1 MPLPMGRTKP
11 LIIERLY
18 LTGTLAMIMLLLF
31 IAGEYPLFIERYYSN
46 GLYRA
51 ISVALHF
58 TLGWIP
64 FSVGDVLYTA
74 IIVIA
79 LYATISLIA
88 SLFKKRFAR
97 SLRLFINL
105 VIGLQLFIIAFYI
118 LWGLNYSRPPASQ
131 LLNIPDSTYTTSAL
145 IGMTCTLIDSANAC
159 RARLNA
165 DDLSTTNKQ
174 IYDTAE
180 AAIERS
186 ADIYPQFRS
195 YYPAVKSSLFT
206 PVINYLSTA
215 GYFTPFTGEAQVNYQ
230 MPLHDRP
237 VSACHEMA
245 HQMGFAREDEA
256 NFVGYLAGIHSNDR
270 SLRYSAYYLA
280 MQEFI
285 HQVRRRDSTASKQ
298 FKTHLSPAVLADL
311 KADRAYW
318 QRYDRQISRLS
329 GIFYDNFLKVN
340 KQPEGLRT
348 YNRMIILTMG
358 YYAQKR
364 NESGSMRTEDR

>member
-1 MPLPMGRTKP
+1 MGA
-11 LIIERLY
+11 L
-18 LTGTLAMIMLLLF
+18 GMVMLLLY
-31 IAGEYPLFIERYYSN
+31 IADEYPLFIERYYSN

-51 ISVALHF
+51 IGATLHLG
-58 TLGWIP
+58 LGWIP
-64 FSVGDVLYTA
+64 FSVGDIFYGAVIVALLYA
-74 IIVIA
+74 IITLIG
-79 LYATISLIA
+79 SLIKKQFSRA
-88 SLFKKRFAR
+88 LSLFM
-97 SLRLFINL
+97 NL

-131 LLNIPDSTYTTSAL
+131 LLHIPDSAYTTSSL
-145 IGMTCTLIDSANAC
+145 ISMTCTLIDSANAC
-159 RARLNA
+159 RARLDTHN
-165 DDLSTTNKQ
+165 LKTTDQQ
-174 IYDTAE
+174 IHRTAQS
-180 AAIERS
+180 AIQRS
-186 ADIYPQFRS
+186 VNIYPQFRS
-195 YYPAVKSSLFT
+195 YYPSVKSSLFT

-215 GYFTPFTGEAQVNYQ
+215 GYFTPFTGEAQVNYK

-256 NFVGYLAGIHSNDR
+256 NFVGFLSGIHSNDHL
-270 SLRYSAYYLA
+270 LRYSAYYLA
-280 MQEFI
+280 MEEFI
-285 HQVRRRDSTASKQ
+285 HQVRRRDSVASKQ
-298 FKTHLSPAVLADL
+298 FKTQLSPAVLADL

-318 QRYDRQISRLS
+318 LRYDKQISKIS

-364 NESGSMRTEDR
+364 DLNESKRTEGR

>member
-1 MPLPMGRTKP
+1 MGHTKP
-11 LIIERLY
+11 LIIKRLY
-18 LTGTLAMIMLLLF
+18 FIGALAVLVLLLF
-31 IAGEYPLFIERYYSN
+31 IAGEYPLFVERYYSK
-46 GLYRA
+46 GVYRA

-64 FSVGDVLYTA
+64 FSVGDIFYTA
-74 IIVIA
+74 IIIIA
-79 LYATISLIA
+79 LYASTSLIA

-97 SLRLFINL
+97 SLRLFMDM

-131 LLNIPDSTYTTSAL
+131 LLHIPDSTYPTSSL
-145 IGMTCTLIDSANAC
+145 ISMTCTLIDSANAC
-159 RARLNA
+159 RARLDA
-165 DDLSTTNKQ
+165 GDLNTSNQ
-174 IYDTAE
+174 RIYSTAE
-180 AAIERS
+180 DAIKRS
-186 ADIYPQFRS
+186 VNIYSQFRS

-256 NFVGYLAGIHSNDR
+256 NFVGYLAGIHSGDR
-270 SLRYSAYYLA
+270 LLKYSAYCLA
-280 MQEFI
+280 MEEFI
-285 HQVRRRDSTASKQ
+285 HQVRRRDSVASKQ
-298 FKTHLSPAVLADL
+298 FKAHLSPQVLNDL

-318 QRYDRQISRLS
+318 LRYDKQLSKIS

-348 YNRMIILTMG
+348 YNRMIILTIG

-364 NESGSMRTEDR
+364 ALKRGVRTEGR